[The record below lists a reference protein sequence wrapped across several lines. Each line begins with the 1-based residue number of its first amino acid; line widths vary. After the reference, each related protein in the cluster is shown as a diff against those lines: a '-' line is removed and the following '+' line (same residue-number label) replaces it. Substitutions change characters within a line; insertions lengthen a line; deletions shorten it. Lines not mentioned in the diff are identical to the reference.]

1 MLPLRHPDGH
11 GRGYSNRT
19 MVGNWWEDRLVA
31 NDSRMCNTTGER
43 VLSLDQTQPEA
54 LLSTKT
60 ATDQA
65 MAAARQTLPQPPP
78 RPSMYPSEP
87 ALKAAV
93 ELYAPGGVPPA
104 VPAFTIG
111 RTTLQDPA
119 SPSAGQPRRD
129 TTNTHF
135 YHTLPAQQRA
145 QHPEVYQHGDHSKY
159 YKGTFRRELGAT
171 AHVTETE
178 AHMPAS
184 KGSRGEMTRNPGESG
199 NPWGVSVFVDEYATW
214 GKQAGSAASLTKP
227 SATK

>member
-54 LLSTKT
+54 LVSTKT

-119 SPSAGQPRRD
+119 SPSTGQPRRD

-159 YKGTFRRELGAT
+159 YK
-171 AHVTETE
+171 
-178 AHMPAS
+178 
-184 KGSRGEMTRNPGESG
+184 
-199 NPWGVSVFVDEYATW
+199 
-214 GKQAGSAASLTKP
+214 
-227 SATK
+227 